1 MKKTIN
7 SKQLQEMIAMCVKD
21 VLAESRKHQVAQ
33 KNSQMNEDKF
43 TQYVQRLV
51 NEEVEKEGFGGR
63 LWGGVKGIGNA
74 IRGEYNKAK
83 QGVSD
88 TGLSNEYKGQSFGK
102 RMNAAKN
109 MIKGQARQGDMA
121 QELNNLM
128 RQLANLELNGYFNKA
143 TKPIADQLYSA
154 LEAQVKSGE
163 NFNVKGAY
171 KKGYGQSMP
180 QSQQS
185 SNGMGSS
192 HRDASWDPNG
202 FGTGAAR

>member
-21 VLAESRKHQVAQ
+21 VLAESSKHQVAQ

-185 SNGMGSS
+185 SNGMGAS

-202 FGTGAAR
+202 FGTGVAR